1 MRAFEKRK
9 PNSTDSSSFF
19 GPKIQKKLKTG
30 TVGDKYEVEADH
42 VADKVVNNNS
52 SVGGLLQSKEEVQQK
67 PISETITS
75 VQAKDIKEEEP
86 VQKKSDKKEE
96 EKPVQKK
103 SEKKEE
109 EPIQKKE
116 EEKEPIQKKE
126 KEEEKPVQKKDE
138 KEESIQA
145 KCDDC
150 EKEVQKKDKKEEEK
164 PVQKK
169 EQAFES
175 ETQDNELEGKLNN
188 SKGGGEGLGKK
199 TKKEMESG
207 FGADFSNVKIH
218 TDTNAIQM
226 SQELGAQA
234 FTNGSDVYFNKG
246 KYNPE
251 SKEGKHLLAHELTH
265 TIQQTGAAK
274 KTGTVQKSSIQNGG
288 SEDLE
293 APEFQHEYKL
303 EQAHDNLDHLTIGS
317 KGEPVRKVQEGLMDL
332 GYQLPKFGADSD
344 FGNETKQAVLEFQSD
359 NKLTYD
365 GVVGVQ
371 TMGRLD
377 DIKAG
382 NLRGNPCGEGTALPQ
397 LGRTFNIDDQKTLDG
412 TFCSKGDFSITATA
426 KWAGPHPNNEKH
438 YHIVIHPENG
448 KVNSPTRRFD
458 VNGKPEN
465 QPFKVTTKDD
475 RLFFK
480 VTVMVINNSKKNPKL
495 SGTISIF

>member
-1 MRAFEKRK
+1 MALKKK
-9 PNSTDSSSFF
+9 PYGIGNIVSWGATIVIIGLMLKILHVPGGTYFIAAGLTAEAILFF
-19 GPKIQKKLKTG
+19 ILGFQR
-30 TVGDKYEVEADH
+30 
-42 VADKVVNNNS
+42 
-52 SVGGLLQSKEEVQQK
+52 
-67 PISETITS
+67 ET
-75 VQAKDIKEEEP
+75 EEP
-86 VQKKSDKKEE
+86 DWTKAYPEL
-96 EKPVQKK
+96 
-103 SEKKEE
+103 
-109 EPIQKKE
+109 
-116 EEKEPIQKKE
+116 
-126 KEEEKPVQKKDE
+126 
-138 KEESIQA
+138 A
-145 KCDDC
+145 DD
-150 EKEVQKKDKKEEEK
+150 
-164 PVQKK
+164 
-169 EQAFES
+169 
-175 ETQDNELEGKLNN
+175 
-188 SKGGGEGLGKK
+188 
-199 TKKEMESG
+199 
-207 FGADFSNVKIH
+207 
-218 TDTNAIQM
+218 
-226 SQELGAQA
+226 
-234 FTNGSDVYFNKG
+234 Y
-246 KYNPE
+246 
-251 SKEGKHLLAHELTH
+251 
-265 TIQQTGAAK
+265 
-274 KTGTVQKSSIQNGG
+274 
-288 SEDLE
+288 
-293 APEFQHEYKL
+293 
-303 EQAHDNLDHLTIGS
+303 